1 MISNP
6 SPRPADSVRSVRPVP
21 PPAAVLPPAPPADPP
36 PDDPSP
42 DDRPPGCVIALDVGG
57 TGMKGAVLDHSMRPL
72 HTVHR
77 PTPRA
82 DGPAAV
88 LDAITDTLLALNRSA
103 AESGLPVHHAGVA
116 VPGIVDD
123 ARRRAVRSVNLG
135 WHDLPLAT
143 LLEERTGLSVA
154 LGHDVRAGG
163 VAECAMG
170 AARGAE
176 DVLFVA
182 IGTGIA
188 AALVCDGRPLLAG
201 GYAGE
206 IGHIPVPSGAGP
218 CACGGSDCLETVA
231 SAAAV
236 ASAYTAR
243 TGRPVSG
250 AADVAALTAQGDP
263 VARAV
268 WDRAATALAEALAT
282 AATLLAPELIV
293 LGGGLAEADRLLLD
307 PVRAGLA
314 ERLTFQRRPVVVR
327 AELGDR
333 AACLGAGLA
342 AWRAAGHPVGRQA
355 SGPPAVAQAPER
367 PVGRQPTGHP
377 VAADRTGAPAR

>member
-6 SPRPADSVRSVRPVP
+6 SSSSSSSSSP
-21 PPAAVLPPAPPADPP
+21 PPTPTPLRARVVAVPAPPADAET
-36 PDDPSP
+36 DDS
-42 DDRPPGCVIALDVGG
+42 RVPGCVIGLDVGG
-57 TGMKGAVLDHSMRPL
+57 TGMKGAVLDHAMRPL
-72 HTVHR
+72 ATVHR

-88 LDAITDTLLALNRSA
+88 LDAVADTLLGLHRSA
-103 AESGLPVHHAGVA
+103 TGLGLPVHHLGVA

-123 ARRRAVRSVNLG
+123 HLQRAVRSVNLG
-135 WHDLPLAT
+135 WRDLPLAA
-143 LLEERTGLSVA
+143 LLEERTGLPVT

-163 VAECAMG
+163 EAECAMG
-170 AARGAE
+170 AARGAR

-182 IGTGIA
+182 IGTGVA
-188 AALVCDGRPLLAG
+188 AALVCDGRPVVAG
-201 GYAGE
+201 GFAGE
-206 IGHIPVPSGAGP
+206 LGHIVVESGAGT
-218 CACGGSDCLETVA
+218 CGCGASGCLETVA

-243 TGRPVSG
+243 TGRPVAG

-268 WDRAATALAEALAT
+268 WDRAAAGLVEALTT
-282 AATLLAPELIV
+282 AVTLLSPELIV

-307 PVRAGLA
+307 PVRAGLG
-314 ERLTFQRRPVVVR
+314 ERLTFQRRPLVVR
-327 AELGDR
+327 AELGAR

-342 AWRAAGHPVGRQA
+342 AWRAAGH
-355 SGPPAVAQAPER
+355 AV
-367 PVGRQPTGHP
+367 
-377 VAADRTGAPAR
+377 APARTGGPVR